1 MQRALLEWLD
11 IEMDSAGLSLLKL
24 AGKRKRGPLE
34 HVHAIARLRT
44 ASELAAAQI
53 RHDMYFQLTAIIK
66 SKSNSPTG
74 RARSASAPPTMA
86 SSAALPQRCAS
97 DPKLRAN
104 ENGKKACGRGGALY
118 NVLF

>member
-11 IEMDSAGLSLLKL
+11 TEMDSAGLSLLKL

-44 ASELAAAQI
+44 ASELATSRI
-53 RHDMYFQLTAIIK
+53 RHDMYIQLTAIIK
-66 SKSNSPTG
+66 SNSPSG
-74 RARSASAPPTMA
+74 RARSASAPPMA
-86 SSAALPQRCAS
+86 SAALPQCAF
-97 DPKLRAN
+97 DPKLHAN

>member
-66 SKSNSPTG
+66 SNSPTG
-74 RARSASAPPTMA
+74 RGRSASAPPTA
-86 SSAALPQRCAS
+86 SAALPLPQRCAS

>member
-11 IEMDSAGLSLLKL
+11 TEMDSAGLSLLKL

-44 ASELAAAQI
+44 ASELATSRI
-53 RHDMYFQLTAIIK
+53 RHDMYIQLTAIIK
-66 SKSNSPTG
+66 SNSPSG
-74 RARSASAPPTMA
+74 RARSASAPPMA
-86 SSAALPQRCAS
+86 SAALPQCCAS
-97 DPKLRAN
+97 DDPNKLRAN

>member
-11 IEMDSAGLSLLKL
+11 LEMDSAGLSLLKL

-66 SKSNSPTG
+66 SNSRTG
-74 RARSASAPPTMA
+74 RARSASAPPMA
-86 SSAALPQRCAS
+86 SAAPLPQRCAS

-104 ENGKKACGRGGALY
+104 ENGEKACGRGGALY